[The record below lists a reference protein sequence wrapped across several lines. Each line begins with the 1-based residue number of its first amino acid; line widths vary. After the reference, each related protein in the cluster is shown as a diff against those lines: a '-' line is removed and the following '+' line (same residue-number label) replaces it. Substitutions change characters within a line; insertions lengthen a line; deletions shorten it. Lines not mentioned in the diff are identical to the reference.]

1 MQIYTYSQFG
11 YEGAVVAVET
21 DIRRG
26 IPMVDIVGISDSIVK
41 ESRER
46 TRAAMRNQGFDYPE
60 GRVLVSLSPA
70 DLSKDGCFELP
81 IALSIIDNASPEK
94 SSDEKV
100 LVLGGLR
107 LSGETEFTDSAYAAV
122 EAAKAEGIS
131 KVICPEPTAE
141 MIKDVDGISIGAAD
155 TLKDAVEIMQGRKPF
170 VKNPERK
177 EGLAEDLKVSFPEK
191 NTEQLPDTKG
201 FFKTARAIEVAVAG
215 KHNLLLA
222 GSPGCG
228 KSMLISELVPYLTPE
243 ITDEESKVT
252 RRIKS
257 VGGRDV
263 PGKNRNLAPFRT
275 PHQTSTIEGM
285 FGGGRSLRP
294 GEISLANNGILF
306 LDETAEFRTSVLQ
319 MLRVPMENKF
329 ITLSRAGRSTV
340 FPAKFQLMMAMNP
353 CPCGNFGC
361 NGKTCLD
368 SPDSREAYWKKLGDE
383 LLSRVEIKDF
393 VEKDINDS
401 RVFNPEKAR
410 KRIAAAYKIQRERGI
425 FNHDLNDYDIS
436 RYCGLDEKSK
446 DFFIKTVKDSG
457 LSARESKNMLK
468 AALTIANMD
477 SRENIRLSD
486 LKEAY
491 NMALPALEK
500 NKAVSIEKTKSLET
514 ERSR

>member
-26 IPMVDIVGISDSIVK
+26 IPMVDIVGISDNIVR

-46 TRAAMRNQGFDYPE
+46 TRAALRNLGFDYPE

-70 DLSKDGCFELP
+70 DISKEGYFELP
-81 IALSIIDNASPEK
+81 IALSVIDNASPEK

-100 LVLGGLR
+100 LVLGGLK
-107 LSGETEFTDSAYAAV
+107 LSGETEFSDSAYAAV
-122 EAAKAEGIS
+122 ETAKDEGIS
-131 KVICPEPTAE
+131 KVICTKSTAE
-141 MIKDVDGISIGAAD
+141 IIKDVGGISIGVAEN
-155 TLKDAVEIMQGRKPF
+155 LKDAVEIVQGRKPF

-177 EGLAEDLKVSFPEK
+177 EGQTEGVKVAFSEK
-191 NTEQLPDTKG
+191 NTEQLPATKG
-201 FFKTARAIEVAVAG
+201 FFKTARAIEVAVSG
-215 KHNLLLA
+215 KHNLLLT

-243 ITDEESKVT
+243 ITDEEAKVT

-263 PGKNRNLAPFRT
+263 PGKNKNLAPFRV
-275 PHQTSTIEGM
+275 PHQTVSIEGM

-294 GEISLANNGILF
+294 GEISLANNGVLF
-306 LDETAEFRTSVLQ
+306 LDEVAEFRTSVLQ
-319 MLRVPMENKF
+319 MLSVPMENKN
-329 ITLSRAGRSTV
+329 ITLSRAGRSSV
-340 FPAKFQLMMAMNP
+340 FPAKFQLMMSMNP

-368 SPDSREAYWKKLGDE
+368 SPNSREMYWKKIGDK
-383 LLSRVEIKDF
+383 LLSKVEIKVF
-393 VEKDINDS
+393 VEKDMNDS
-401 RVFNPEKAR
+401 RVFNPEESR
-410 KRIAAAYKIQRERGI
+410 KKIAAAYKIQRKRGI
-425 FNHDLNDYDIS
+425 FNHDLNDDEIS

-446 DFFIKTVKDSG
+446 NFFIKAVKDSG

-468 AALTIANMD
+468 IALTIANMD
-477 SRENIRLSD
+477 SRENIHLSD

-500 NKAVSIEKTKSLET
+500 SKAVSIGNRKRFET